1 MGVPLTALGLRLLE
15 RSELQD
21 LLRHVASRRRDR
33 QELSLVTTVI
43 ALIQKDLTLFK
54 ATVTATLSP

>member
-21 LLRHVASRRRDR
+21 LLRQVASRRRDR
-33 QELSLVTTVI
+33 QELSLVTAVI
-43 ALIQKDLTLFK
+43 ALIQKDH
-54 ATVTATLSP
+54 P